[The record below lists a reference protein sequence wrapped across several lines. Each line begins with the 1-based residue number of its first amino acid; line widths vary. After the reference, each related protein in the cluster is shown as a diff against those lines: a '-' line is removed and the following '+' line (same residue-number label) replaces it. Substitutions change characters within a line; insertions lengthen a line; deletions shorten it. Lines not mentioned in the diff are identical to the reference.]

1 MFLYSVFLVETTA
14 FYKQDTDKSQIEP
27 ISYINY
33 TFSHWQIHSCLIEP
47 GGQNI
52 DANGGQ
58 NLGFGAVSSN
68 NCGFGFDLKTD
79 PAGALYTFSY
89 ITSVTVL
96 TIVPQTTES
105 NDFHSC

>member
-1 MFLYSVFLVETTA
+1 MKDLC
-14 FYKQDTDKSQIEP
+14 
-27 ISYINY
+27 
-33 TFSHWQIHSCLIEP
+33 FSL
-47 GGQNI
+47 
-52 DANGGQ
+52 
-58 NLGFGAVSSN
+58 VSSN
-68 NCGFGFDLKTD
+68 NRSFGFDLKTD